1 MIHSNIAICIP
12 SYGLRSRKLL
22 DSMFNDNKIL
32 CDKYDVILF
41 LSNSDPKL
49 NDYLDNYN
57 NIHIEKCDA
66 NNIAE
71 KREFIKN
78 YCVNND
84 YKYMVMIDD
93 DLETYVK
100 KIDVTSK
107 RTTSDSYRSYKTTYD
122 ELMQVFLNEFK
133 NNNQLGLVTC
143 KMATYIGFSEP
154 GQRCVNKNLSVG
166 WLYMYDVDVFRNN
179 EDLKYDITY
188 SIVEDVDMA
197 IRVLRHGISCMSV
210 CDYGFVT
217 CAVDSSIHIDDV
229 ERNMK
234 DIRTAAKYN
243 LPIKINRYDNL
254 QLKIPYEDFY
264 AGNDVHE
271 PKDTWEIALF
281 EMLQKNPTY
290 DDVKE
295 FVKNKK
301 KFKKKKLALFKMLQ
315 KNPTYDDVKEFVKN
329 KKNFKNKKL

>member
-78 YCVNND
+78 YCISND

-93 DLETYVK
+93 DLESYIK
-100 KIDVTSK
+100 KIDATSK
-107 RTTSDSYRSYKTTYD
+107 RTTSNSYRSYKTTYD
-122 ELMQVFLNEFK
+122 ELMEVFLNEFK

-154 GQRCVNKNLSVG
+154 GKRCVNKNLSVG

-188 SIVEDVDMA
+188 SIVEDVDMV
-197 IRVLRHGISCMSV
+197 IRVLRHGVSCMSV

-217 CAVDSSIHIDDV
+217 CAVDSSIHVDDV

-254 QLKIPYEDFY
+254 QLNIPYEDFY

-271 PKDTWEIALF
+271 PKDTWERSLF
-281 EMLQKNPTY
+281 EMLQN
-290 DDVKE
+290 
-295 FVKNKK
+295 
-301 KFKKKKLALFKMLQ
+301 
-315 KNPTYDDVKEFVKN
+315 NPTYDDVKEFVKN

>member
-1 MIHSNIAICIP
+1 
-12 SYGLRSRKLL
+12 
-22 DSMFNDNKIL
+22 
-32 CDKYDVILF
+32 
-41 LSNSDPKL
+41 
-49 NDYLDNYN
+49 
-57 NIHIEKCDA
+57 
-66 NNIAE
+66 
-71 KREFIKN
+71 
-78 YCVNND
+78 
-84 YKYMVMIDD
+84 MVMIDD

-100 KIDVTSK
+100 KIDVASK

-154 GQRCVNKNLSVG
+154 CQRCVNKNLSVG

-188 SIVEDVDMA
+188 SIVEDVDMV
-197 IRVLRHGISCMSV
+197 IRVLRHKISCMSV

-217 CAVDSSIHIDDV
+217 CAVDSSIHVDDV

-271 PKDTWEIALF
+271 PKDTWERALF
-281 EMLQKNPTY
+281 E
-290 DDVKE
+290 
-295 FVKNKK
+295 
-301 KFKKKKLALFKMLQ
+301 MLQ